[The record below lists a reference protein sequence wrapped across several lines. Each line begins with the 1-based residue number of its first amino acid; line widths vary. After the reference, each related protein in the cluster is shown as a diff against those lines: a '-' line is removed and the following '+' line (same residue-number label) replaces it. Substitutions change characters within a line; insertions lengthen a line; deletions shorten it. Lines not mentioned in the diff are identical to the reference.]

1 MAKERRFVVY
11 LNDTGTV
18 RQRTRFVTEKKD
30 VIAFVVQLEVFH
42 QDRWKAVLRYDGVHG
57 FAHRDRYNLRGEQ
70 RKEALPLDFR
80 DALTYA
86 IADIG
91 ARWAEYVERFLRGE
105 YP

>member
-1 MAKERRFVVY
+1 MAKERRFVIY
-11 LNDTGTV
+11 LDDVGTI

-30 VIAFVVQLEVFH
+30 VVEFVVQLEVLH
-42 QDRWKAVLRYDGVHG
+42 QGRWETVLRYDGAHG
-57 FAHRDRYNLRGEQ
+57 FAHRDRYNLRSEQ

-86 IADIG
+86 IADIR
-91 ARWAEYVERFLRGE
+91 ARWVDYVERFLRGE